1 MSVICPACQ
10 TQNRD
15 AAMFC
20 HGCARKLPNFT
31 PTQPSMLE
39 TMRAMPARP
48 AVSTTA
54 AVATP
59 VEIEPRSLIG
69 LWIGV
74 GVAVVVL
81 LAGIA
86 AWYAHLLRPPASS
99 TSAATAPAHVAK
111 PAAAAPPAAVAA
123 DKARASIPTPTPEI
137 VSLGA
142 SLAPG
147 EAAVAPSSGAAQLA
161 DAAAPAAAASP
172 PVAALTPSPPP
183 AERRQAPRAAPS
195 ARVGALDPRRGC
207 ETLNF
212 VFAARCEAAHC
223 DKPQYASHPRCDLVR
238 QQRRRDE
245 LHRNPTLAF

>member
-10 TQNRD
+10 TENRD

-20 HGCARKLPNFT
+20 HGCARKLPNFM

-39 TMRAMPARP
+39 TMRAMPSP
-48 AVSTTA
+48 PVVSTATI
-54 AVATP
+54 ATP
-59 VEIEPRSLIG
+59 VEIEPRSVIG

-74 GVAVVVL
+74 GVAVLVL
-81 LAGIA
+81 LAGIG
-86 AWYAHLLRPPASS
+86 AWYAHLLRKPPPSAYAASVTTRIERPAAGAPTVGAGSRSHAS
-99 TSAATAPAHVAK
+99 TSAPSA
-111 PAAAAPPAAVAA
+111 
-123 DKARASIPTPTPEI
+123 

-147 EAAVAPSSGAAQLA
+147 ETAVAPANDLPQS
-161 DAAAPAAAASP
+161 AAPAVLPPTESP
-172 PVAALTPSPPP
+172 PVAALTPPPP
-183 AERRQAPRAAPS
+183 ASERRQAPKTATS
-195 ARVGALDPRRGC
+195 KRVGALDPRGGC

-223 DKPQYASHPRCDLVR
+223 DKAQYASHPRCDLVR
-238 QQRRRDE
+238 QQRKRDE

>member
-10 TQNRD
+10 TENRD

-20 HGCARKLPNFT
+20 HGCARKLPNFH

-48 AVSTTA
+48 IVSTATI
-54 AVATP
+54 ATP
-59 VEIEPRSLIG
+59 LQIEPRSLVG
-69 LWIGV
+69 LWVGV
-74 GVAVVVL
+74 GVAVFVL
-81 LAGIA
+81 LASIA
-86 AWYAHLLRPPASS
+86 AWYVHLLRKPSPPVPPPAVASHVERP
-99 TSAATAPAHVAK
+99 ATG
-111 PAAAAPPAAVAA
+111 APPVVAT
-123 DKARASIPTPTPEI
+123 DKSKTSPATPET

-142 SLAPG
+142 SLDPG
-147 EAAVAPSSGAAQLA
+147 ETAVTLAAS
-161 DAAAPAAAASP
+161 PALPPAAASP
-172 PVAALTPSPPP
+172 PVAALTPTPPP
-183 AERRQAPRAAPS
+183 VERRQPPRAAPPT
-195 ARVGALDPRRGC
+195 RVGALDPRSGC

-238 QQRRRDE
+238 QQRKRDE

>member
-10 TQNRD
+10 TENRD

-48 AVSTTA
+48 VVSTPA
-54 AVATP
+54 MATP

-74 GVAVVVL
+74 GVAVLLL
-81 LAGIA
+81 LAGIGT
-86 AWYAHLLRPPASS
+86 WYAHLLRTPAPSS
-99 TSAATAPAHVAK
+99 ASAAAHVAK
-111 PAAAAPPAAVAA
+111 PAVAAPSIAAAA
-123 DKARASIPTPTPEI
+123 DKPKASTPAPET

-147 EAAVAPSSGAAQLA
+147 EAAVAPAMDAAQGAGLA
-161 DAAAPAAAASP
+161 LPPAAVPP
-172 PVAALTPSPPP
+172 PVAALAPPSPP
-183 AERRQAPRAAPS
+183 AERKQLPKAAPP
-195 ARVGALDPRRGC
+195 ARIGALDPRSGC

-223 DKPQYASHPRCDLVR
+223 DKPQYARHPRCDLVR
-238 QQRRRDE
+238 QQRKRDE

>member
-10 TQNRD
+10 TENRD

-20 HGCARKLPNFT
+20 HGCARKLPHFT

-39 TMRAMPARP
+39 TMRAMPARSV
-48 AVSTTA
+48 ASTA
-54 AVATP
+54 AVAMP

-74 GVAVVVL
+74 GVAVLVL
-81 LAGIA
+81 LGGIA

-99 TSAATAPAHVAK
+99 TSSANAPAHVAK
-111 PAAAAPPAAVAA
+111 PAAAVPPAAIAA
-123 DKARASIPTPTPEI
+123 DKPKASTPAPEI

-147 EAAVAPSSGAAQLA
+147 EAAVAPSSGAAQVAGA
-161 DAAAPAAAASP
+161 DAPPAAASP

-183 AERRQAPRAAPS
+183 AERRQAPRAAPP
-195 ARVGALDPRRGC
+195 ARVGALDPRSGC

-238 QQRRRDE
+238 QQRKRDE